1 MKLINE
7 TFEQNLKSS
16 YLTYALS
23 VITGRAIPDV
33 RDGLKPVQ
41 RRILYSMY
49 ELGLMHNKPF
59 KKSARIVGET
69 LGKYHPHGDAPIYE
83 ALVRLAQPFSMNH
96 PLIEGQGNFGSIDG
110 DPPAAMRYTEAR
122 LSEIAEELFRDLPYD
137 VVEFQDNFDNSIK
150 EPKVLPVRF
159 PNLLVNGA
167 SGIAVGIATE
177 IPPHNLAEII
187 DGTIAIIR
195 GENPLKY
202 IKGPDFPTGGILY
215 RMDEN
220 YMTSGIGKIELVAKY
235 RIDTERNSII
245 IEEIPYGVAK
255 IDIVRDLLRLKDE
268 GKIRGIKSVVDRSG
282 KDIQIEIVID
292 RNYKP
297 EHIINSILNQTMLR
311 KVINARIVVLDEGKP
326 VTMGIP
332 EILSRFIEFRKQII
346 VRRAQ
351 HFRDKYR
358 KSLEKV
364 ESMIFAV
371 QNIDRII
378 RILREEDVPELKLKE
393 MGLND
398 QQISYI
404 LDMNL
409 RSLRKQELGK
419 LVEERAKLINM
430 IAEQERII
438 SDPIPTLIA
447 ELEEIKHKY
456 SVPRRTQIDHNVI
469 IQDYDYRVGI
479 VYSDR
484 GLKKIAEPEITDR
497 FKRTGIKYGDG
508 VLGLVIVNN
517 RSKIAV
523 FTEEGEMYKIDVNS
537 MDTRD
542 RDDPFEEISKYG
554 IQGKIVKILPY
565 YDREIVILTERGAI
579 KRMQLDIVRSKARVI
594 SERERVVDVNYLNN
608 DYVTVV
614 SKEGKAIRF
623 EIDELRTAGRAAGGV
638 KGITGTPLRVITSD
652 RMIVGS
658 TNGYIKE
665 VNLSEIRVTSR
676 GGKGVFIYKPSKRSG
691 EIADVC
697 NYSDEIVAVI
707 NDTKVARVR
716 LADLKS
722 GKDIVG
728 RKVFSEL
735 KKIYNI

>member
-311 KVINARIVVLDEGKP
+311 KVINARIVVLDGGKP

-393 MGLND
+393 M
-398 QQISYI
+398 
-404 LDMNL
+404 
-409 RSLRKQELGK
+409 
-419 LVEERAKLINM
+419 
-430 IAEQERII
+430 
-438 SDPIPTLIA
+438 
-447 ELEEIKHKY
+447 
-456 SVPRRTQIDHNVI
+456 
-469 IQDYDYRVGI
+469 
-479 VYSDR
+479 
-484 GLKKIAEPEITDR
+484 
-497 FKRTGIKYGDG
+497 
-508 VLGLVIVNN
+508 
-517 RSKIAV
+517 
-523 FTEEGEMYKIDVNS
+523 
-537 MDTRD
+537 
-542 RDDPFEEISKYG
+542 
-554 IQGKIVKILPY
+554 
-565 YDREIVILTERGAI
+565 
-579 KRMQLDIVRSKARVI
+579 
-594 SERERVVDVNYLNN
+594 
-608 DYVTVV
+608 
-614 SKEGKAIRF
+614 
-623 EIDELRTAGRAAGGV
+623 
-638 KGITGTPLRVITSD
+638 
-652 RMIVGS
+652 
-658 TNGYIKE
+658 
-665 VNLSEIRVTSR
+665 
-676 GGKGVFIYKPSKRSG
+676 
-691 EIADVC
+691 
-697 NYSDEIVAVI
+697 
-707 NDTKVARVR
+707 
-716 LADLKS
+716 
-722 GKDIVG
+722 
-728 RKVFSEL
+728 
-735 KKIYNI
+735 

>member
-177 IPPHNLAEII
+177 IPPHNLVEII

-195 GENPLKY
+195 GEDPLKY

-268 GKIRGIKSVVDRSG
+268 GKVRGIKSVVDRSG

-311 KVINARIVVLDEGKP
+311 KVINARIVVLDGGKP

-371 QNIDRII
+371 QNIDMII
-378 RILREEDVPELKLKE
+378 RILKEEDVPELKLKE

-398 QQISYI
+398 QQIGYI

-419 LVEERAKLINM
+419 LIEERAKLINM

-456 SVPRRTQIDHNVI
+456 GVPRRTQIDHNVI
-469 IQDYDYRVGI
+469 IQDYDYQVGI

-579 KRMQLDIVRSKARVI
+579 KRMRLDIVRSKARVI

-608 DYVTVV
+608 DYITVV

-623 EIDELRTAGRAAGGV
+623 RIDELRTAGRAAGGV

-665 VNLSEIRVTSR
+665 VNLNEIRVTS
-676 GGKGVFIYKPSKRSG
+676 
-691 EIADVC
+691 
-697 NYSDEIVAVI
+697 
-707 NDTKVARVR
+707 
-716 LADLKS
+716 
-722 GKDIVG
+722 
-728 RKVFSEL
+728 
-735 KKIYNI
+735 

>member
-177 IPPHNLAEII
+177 IPPHNLVEII

-195 GENPLKY
+195 GEDPLKY

-235 RIDTERNSII
+235 RIDIERNSII

-268 GKIRGIKSVVDRSG
+268 GRVKGIKSVVDRSG
-282 KDIQIEIVID
+282 KDIQIEIMID

-311 KVINARIVVLDEGKP
+311 KVINARIVVLDGGKP

-332 EILSRFIEFRKQII
+332 EILSRFIEFRKHII

-371 QNIDRII
+371 QNIDTII

-398 QQISYI
+398 QQIAYI

-419 LVEERAKLINM
+419 LIEERAKLINM

-456 SVPRRTQIDHNVI
+456 GVPRRTQIDHNVI

-497 FKRTGIKYGDG
+497 FKRTGIKYGDSI
-508 VLGLVIVNN
+508 LGLVIVNN

-565 YDREIVILTERGAI
+565 YDREIIILTERGAI

-594 SERERVVDVNYLNN
+594 SERERVVDVNYL
-608 DYVTVV
+608 
-614 SKEGKAIRF
+614 
-623 EIDELRTAGRAAGGV
+623 
-638 KGITGTPLRVITSD
+638 
-652 RMIVGS
+652 
-658 TNGYIKE
+658 
-665 VNLSEIRVTSR
+665 
-676 GGKGVFIYKPSKRSG
+676 
-691 EIADVC
+691 
-697 NYSDEIVAVI
+697 
-707 NDTKVARVR
+707 
-716 LADLKS
+716 
-722 GKDIVG
+722 
-728 RKVFSEL
+728 
-735 KKIYNI
+735 